1 MKNKKTNYLLLS
13 KLRQI
18 DEIPLDHVPKVRP
31 ARSQN
36 LLDSEIAQFRH
47 QIIAGLNLELG

>member
-1 MKNKKTNYLLLS
+1 MN
-13 KLRQI
+13 
-18 DEIPLDHVPKVRP
+18 EIPLDHVPKVRP